1 MKTGRHEDGRPA
13 LPVGDDP
20 APPVLASY
28 GEGQSWTRAG
38 HPWVADGVAMSDGPG
53 SRPELLER
61 PSLPVMARDV
71 KGYSGDKDRTPAG
84 ASDGMWLA
92 TGRRRLTWQECAV
105 LQDFPADHPFAGP
118 ADAKY
123 RQIGNAVPPRLAEVV
138 GRAALAAWGER

>member
-1 MKTGRHEDGRPA
+1 
-13 LPVGDDP
+13 
-20 APPVLASY
+20 
-28 GEGQSWTRAG
+28 
-38 HPWVADGVAMSDGPG
+38 
-53 SRPELLER
+53 
-61 PSLPVMARDV
+61 MARDV

-105 LQDFPADHPFAGP
+105 LQDFPTGHPFAGP